1 MEIYTVKEGDTL
13 WSVASEYG
21 MSAEMLQADNQLTDS
36 KLAVGQTLVIQE
48 PLQTHTVQRGDTLT
62 GIADMYQTTPD
73 ALLRLNPVLHGQGVL
88 YPGQILTV
96 RTEEERLGT
105 FSVNGYAYPFID
117 RTLLHTVLPYLSEL
131 TPFTYGLDIRGNIY
145 APEDAPLI
153 KLADQYRGSP
163 VMHISTLRADGYFD
177 NTLSEAVMTDVRAQD
192 RFVEQVLQT
201 MREKG
206 YRILDIDF
214 EFVPAAQASVY
225 AQLVA
230 RLRTAVNAMGGEV
243 MVALAPKTSRAQ
255 KGLLYEGHDYR
266 LLGEAA
272 DRLLLMTYE
281 WGYTYGPPMAVAP
294 LNKVEEVV
302 RFAVGEIPAQ
312 KLYLGI
318 PAYGYDWSLPY
329 RQGTAAKSLAP
340 QEAVRLAISADAQI
354 LYEEEQQAPYF
365 YYTDK
370 TGEHVVWFEDAR
382 SVAAKYALAAQYGL
396 YGVSFWNLMRPFP
409 QSWLVLNNRYQ
420 IRGR

>member
-131 TPFTYGLDIRGNIY
+131 TPFTYGLDIQGNIY

-153 KLADQYRGSP
+153 KLANQYRVSP

-214 EFVPAAQASVY
+214 EFVPAAQASAY

>member
-131 TPFTYGLDIRGNIY
+131 TPFTYGLDIQGNIY

-153 KLADQYRGSP
+153 KLAAQYRVSP

-340 QEAVRLAISADAQI
+340 QEAVRLAIAADAQI
-354 LYEEEQQAPYF
+354 LYEEEQQASYF

>member
-153 KLADQYRGSP
+153 KLADQYRVSP

-230 RLRTAVNAMGGEV
+230 RLRMAVNAMGGEV

-340 QEAVRLAISADAQI
+340 QEAIRLAISADAQI

>member
-88 YPGQILTV
+88 YPEQILTV

-131 TPFTYGLDIRGNIY
+131 TPFTYGLDIQGNIY

-153 KLADQYRGSP
+153 KLAAQYRVSP

-294 LNKVEEVV
+294 LNKVEEVI

-329 RQGTAAKSLAP
+329 RQGTEAKSLAP
-340 QEAVRLAISADAQI
+340 QEATRLAISADAQI

>member
-131 TPFTYGLDIRGNIY
+131 TPFTYGLDIQGNIY

-153 KLADQYRGSP
+153 KLADQYRVSP

-214 EFVPAAQASVY
+214 EFVPAAQASAY

-365 YYTDK
+365 Y
-370 TGEHVVWFEDAR
+370 
-382 SVAAKYALAAQYGL
+382 
-396 YGVSFWNLMRPFP
+396 
-409 QSWLVLNNRYQ
+409 
-420 IRGR
+420 

>member
-105 FSVNGYAYPFID
+105 FSVNGYAYSFID

-153 KLADQYRGSP
+153 KLADQYRVSP

-214 EFVPAAQASVY
+214 EFVPAAQASAY

-230 RLRTAVNAMGGEV
+230 RLRTAINAMGGEV

-340 QEAVRLAISADAQI
+340 QEAIRLAISADAQI

>member
-21 MSAEMLQADNQLTDS
+21 MSAEMLQADNQLADS

-153 KLADQYRGSP
+153 KLADQYRVSP

-177 NTLSEAVMTDVRAQD
+177 NTLSEAVMTDVRVQD

-214 EFVPAAQASVY
+214 EFVPAAQASAY

-230 RLRTAVNAMGGEV
+230 RLRTAINAMGGEV

-354 LYEEEQQAPYF
+354 LYEEEQRAPYF

>member
-131 TPFTYGLDIRGNIY
+131 TPFTYGLDIQGNIY

-153 KLADQYRGSP
+153 KLADQYRVSP

-192 RFVEQVLQT
+192 RFVEQALQT

>member
-131 TPFTYGLDIRGNIY
+131 TPFTYGLDIQGNIY

-153 KLADQYRGSP
+153 KLAAQYRVSP

-192 RFVEQVLQT
+192 RFVEQALQT

-214 EFVPAAQASVY
+214 EFVPAAQASAY

>member
-131 TPFTYGLDIRGNIY
+131 TPFTYGLDIQGNIY

-153 KLADQYRGSP
+153 KLADQYRVSP

-340 QEAVRLAISADAQI
+340 QEAIRLAISADAQI

>member
-1 MEIYTVKEGDTL
+1 MEIYTVKEGDAL

-21 MSAEMLQADNQLTDS
+21 MSAEMLQADNQLMDS

-131 TPFTYGLDIRGNIY
+131 TPFTYGLDIQGNIY

-153 KLADQYRGSP
+153 KLAAQYRVSP

-243 MVALAPKTSRAQ
+243 MVALAPKTSRTQ

-340 QEAVRLAISADAQI
+340 QEAVRLAISVDAQI

-382 SVAAKYALAAQYGL
+382 SVAAKYALADQYGL

>member
-131 TPFTYGLDIRGNIY
+131 TPFTYGLDIQGNIY

-153 KLADQYRGSP
+153 KLAAQYRVSP

>member
-131 TPFTYGLDIRGNIY
+131 TPFTYGLDIQGNIY

-153 KLADQYRGSP
+153 KLADQYRVSP

-192 RFVEQVLQT
+192 RFVEQALQT

-230 RLRTAVNAMGGEV
+230 RLRTAVNAMDGEV

-370 TGEHVVWFEDAR
+370 TGVHVVWFEDAR

>member
-96 RTEEERLGT
+96 QTEEERLGT

-117 RTLLHTVLPYLSEL
+117 RTLLRTVLPYLSEL
-131 TPFTYGLDIRGNIY
+131 TPFTYGLDIQGNIY

-153 KLADQYRGSP
+153 KLADQYRVSP

-230 RLRTAVNAMGGEV
+230 RLRMAVNAMGGEV

-340 QEAVRLAISADAQI
+340 QEAVRLAISAGAQI

>member
-131 TPFTYGLDIRGNIY
+131 TPFTYGLDIQGNIY

-153 KLADQYRGSP
+153 KLAAQYRVSP

-192 RFVEQVLQT
+192 RFVEQALQT

>member
-131 TPFTYGLDIRGNIY
+131 TPFTYGLDIQGNIY

-153 KLADQYRGSP
+153 KLADQYRVSP

-192 RFVEQVLQT
+192 RFVEQALQT

-230 RLRTAVNAMGGEV
+230 RLRTAVNAMDGEV

>member
-88 YPGQILTV
+88 YPEQILTV

-131 TPFTYGLDIRGNIY
+131 TPFTYGLDIQGNIY

-153 KLADQYRGSP
+153 KLAAQYRVSP

-214 EFVPAAQASVY
+214 EFVPAAQASAY

-294 LNKVEEVV
+294 LNKVEEVI

-340 QEAVRLAISADAQI
+340 QEAIRLAISADAQI

>member
-131 TPFTYGLDIRGNIY
+131 TPFTYGLDIQGNIY

-153 KLADQYRGSP
+153 KLADQYRVSP

>member
-131 TPFTYGLDIRGNIY
+131 TPFTYGLDIQGNIY

-153 KLADQYRGSP
+153 KLADQYRVSP

-192 RFVEQVLQT
+192 RFVEQALQT

-214 EFVPAAQASVY
+214 EFVPAAQASAY

>member
-1 MEIYTVKEGDTL
+1 MEIHTVKEGDTL

-21 MSAEMLQADNQLTDS
+21 MSAEMLQADNQLMDS

-131 TPFTYGLDIRGNIY
+131 TPFTYGLDIQGNIY

-153 KLADQYRGSP
+153 KLADQYRVSP

-243 MVALAPKTSRAQ
+243 MVALAPKTSRTQ

-318 PAYGYDWSLPY
+318 PAYGYEWSLPY

>member
-48 PLQTHTVQRGDTLT
+48 PLQTHTVQRGDSLT

-131 TPFTYGLDIRGNIY
+131 TPFTYGLDIQGNIY

-153 KLADQYRGSP
+153 KLAAQYRVSP

-192 RFVEQVLQT
+192 RFVEQALQT

-214 EFVPAAQASVY
+214 EFVPAAQASAY

-255 KGLLYEGHDYR
+255 KGLLYAGHDYR

-396 YGVSFWNLMRPFP
+396 YGVSFWNLMRPIP